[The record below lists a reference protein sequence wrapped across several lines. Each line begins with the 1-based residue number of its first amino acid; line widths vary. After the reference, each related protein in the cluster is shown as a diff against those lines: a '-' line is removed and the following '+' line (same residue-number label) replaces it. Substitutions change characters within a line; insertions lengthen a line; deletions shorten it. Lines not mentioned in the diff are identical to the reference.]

1 MIVHTMFPPSGT
13 AAPTSADAEARP
25 TGGPADG
32 GGREGDPMRQLFHR
46 HANHL
51 NSVQVRN
58 IHARLKH
65 RLFAD
70 DNRLTA
76 DPSPD

>member
-1 MIVHTMFPPSGT
+1 MIVHTTFPPSGT

-25 TGGPADG
+25 GGPAD

-51 NSVQVRN
+51 NSAQARN

-70 DNRLTA
+70 DS
-76 DPSPD
+76 PSPD

>member
-1 MIVHTMFPPSGT
+1 MIVHTTFPPPGT
-13 AAPTSADAEARP
+13 ATPTSADAEACP
-25 TGGPADG
+25 TGGPAD

-51 NSVQVRN
+51 NNAQARN
-58 IHARLKH
+58 IHARLKS

-70 DNRLTA
+70 DRLTA